1 MENFTEENY
10 VGLKEITMDMK
21 VNNAEGFRRQNPKFS
36 FAFLIKVDYF
46 Y

>member
-21 VNNAEGFRRQNPKFS
+21 VNNAEGFRRQNPDFHS
-36 FAFLIKVDYF
+36 LFLSK
-46 Y
+46 